1 MPYIGET
8 AGLLTSLF
16 FAANAIVISRAGA
29 QVGSVIVNRTRV
41 IFALL
46 YLLLLNFILFH
57 EPLPLEAGS
66 FRWTWLALSGVI
78 GLAIGDAFLIQAYV
92 SIGPRLGTLLLSLS
106 TVFGV
111 LEAWLLF
118 GETLRLSQIIGI
130 AITLSGIL
138 WVVLERGLPSPAD
151 SRPPDFTPDILLQS
165 AAPDP
170 IPAPGLRS
178 APSPLGIFFGVMG
191 ALGQAT
197 GLVFSRQGMV
207 GNFSPIS
214 GNVIRMLA
222 AVLALWLV
230 AILQKKVG
238 STIQTLN
245 AHPSAIKL
253 LALAAFLGPVL
264 GVSFS
269 LLAVQ
274 NTAVGVASVLTSLA
288 PVFMLPFSH
297 FLFKERLGWQPIAG
311 TLLAT
316 AGVVILFIA

>member
-41 IFALL
+41 IFALI
-46 YLLLLNFILFH
+46 YLLVLNFILFH

-66 FRWTWLALSGVI
+66 FRWTWLALSGVV

-118 GETLRLSQIIGI
+118 GETLRLAQIIGI
-130 AITLSGIL
+130 ALTLSGIL
-138 WVVLERGLPSPAD
+138 WVVLERGIQSPAT
-151 SRPPDFTPDILLQS
+151 SRPPDPAPDIVLQS

-170 IPAPGLRS
+170 IPVREPRS
-178 APSPLGIFFGVMG
+178 APSLLGIFFGVMG

-207 GNFSPIS
+207 GNFSPYQRQCHPHARSRARIVA
-214 GNVIRMLA
+214 GRDLA
-222 AVLALWLV
+222 KQGGRHYPNLEG
-230 AILQKKVG
+230 Q
-238 STIQTLN
+238 
-245 AHPSAIKL
+245 
-253 LALAAFLGPVL
+253 
-264 GVSFS
+264 SFS
-269 LLAVQ
+269 HK
-274 NTAVGVASVLTSLA
+274 TARTGRLSRTRPRRILLTSCRPEYRRGRSKRAHFPGPRLHVA
-288 PVFMLPFSH
+288 LQPFP
-297 FLFKERLGWQPIAG
+297 L
-311 TLLAT
+311 
-316 AGVVILFIA
+316 

>member
-57 EPLPLEAGS
+57 EPLPLEASS

-130 AITLSGIL
+130 ALTLSGIL
-138 WVVLERGLPSPAD
+138 WVVLERGLQSPAA
-151 SRPPDFTPDILLQS
+151 SRPPDSTPDIVLQS

-178 APSPLGIFFGVMG
+178 APSLLGIFFGIMG

-222 AVLALWLV
+222 GVLALWLV
-230 AILQKKVG
+230 AILQRKVG
-238 STIQTLN
+238 GTIRTLK
-245 AHPSAIKL
+245 AHPSAVKL

-297 FLFKERLGWQPIAG
+297 FLFKEHLGWQPIVG

>member
-1 MPYIGET
+1 MPYIGEI

-16 FAANAIVISRAGA
+16 FAANAVVISRAGA
-29 QVGSVIVNRTRV
+29 EVGSVIVNRTRV

-66 FRWTWLALSGVI
+66 FRWTWLALSGII

-118 GETLRLSQIIGI
+118 GETLRLAQIIGI
-130 AITLSGIL
+130 ALTLSGIL
-138 WVVLERGLPSPAD
+138 WVVLERGIQSPA
-151 SRPPDFTPDILLQS
+151 SRAPNSPPDIVLQS

-170 IPAPGLRS
+170 IPARSARS

-197 GLVFSRQGMV
+197 GLVFSRQGMS

-230 AILQKKVG
+230 AILQKRVG
-238 STIQTLN
+238 STIQTLR
-245 AHPSAIKL
+245 AHPSSIKL

-316 AGVVILFIA
+316 AGVVILFIT